1 MNGVGP
7 AQLTARGFI
16 EEAHRDGGAHRPS
29 VNIATGI
36 AILGRL
42 QKKHGRIKGF
52 GAYNGGEGN
61 PNMRYAQEVIARS
74 HRWHRRFHQAG
85 LA

>member
-1 MNGVGP
+1 
-7 AQLTARGFI
+7 
-16 EEAHRDGGAHRPS
+16 

-42 QKKHGRIKGF
+42 QKKHGRMKGF

-61 PNMRYAQEVIARS
+61 PNMRYAQEVARALD
-74 HRWHRRFHQAG
+74 RWHRRFHPGGARVSPDVYRG
-85 LA
+85 